1 MKAIILSGGKGERLR
16 PFTNECPKGMVQIEG
31 KPILEYQIEWLKKY
45 GVKEVI
51 FACGYLSEKIKEYF
65 EDGKKFGIRCHYS
78 IEDEPLGRGG
88 ALKKAWQ
95 YIKDDKEPVIATN
108 GDIYTE
114 LDLREMISLHKS
126 TKDILVTMCLIPY
139 KSPYGVVRIGDDG
152 LVMGFDEKRKL
163 PYWINGGVYIFNH
176 EVVNHLP
183 EKGDHE
189 TLTFPDLAK
198 RKLLQGYKSNA
209 YWRSIET
216 VKDLNEVARE
226 KIILKA

>member
-1 MKAIILSGGKGERLR
+1 MKAIVLAGGKGERLR

-65 EDGKKFGIRCHYS
+65 GDGKKFGIKCHYS
-78 IEDEPLGRGG
+78 VEDEPLGRGG
-88 ALKKAWQ
+88 ALKKAWH
-95 YIKDDKEPVIATN
+95 YLVDDGEPVIATN

-114 LDLREMISLHKS
+114 LDLSEMVNFHKS
-126 TKDILVTMCLIPY
+126 KKNILVTMCLIPY
-139 KSPYGVVRIGDDG
+139 KSPYGVIRVSDDD
-152 LVMGFDEKRKL
+152 LITGFDEKRKL
-163 PYWINGGVYIFNH
+163 PYWINGGVYVFNYDA
-176 EVVNHLP
+176 VNHLP

-189 TLTFPDLAK
+189 TLTFPKLAEK
-198 RKLLQGYKSNA
+198 KLLMGYKSNA

-226 KIILKA
+226 RASVKA